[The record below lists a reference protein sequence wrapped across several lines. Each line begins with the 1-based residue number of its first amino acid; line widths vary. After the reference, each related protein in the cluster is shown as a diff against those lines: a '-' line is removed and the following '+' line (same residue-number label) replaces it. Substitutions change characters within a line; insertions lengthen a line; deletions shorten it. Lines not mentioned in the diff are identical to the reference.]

1 MKAEEEGAGAGATQ
15 MLWGPQTRPAAQSE
29 STMQPTLMG
38 AMEADGAALL
48 AGAGAGAGAGAEE
61 TGAGADEAGA
71 GAGAAEEAGG
81 GAGADEGGAET
92 SAEAGAEEG
101 MEV

>member
-1 MKAEEEGAGAGATQ
+1 VVKAEEEGAGAGATQ

-48 AGAGAGAGAGAEE
+48 AGAGAGAGAEE